1 MNRFFAMRTASV
13 LVLLCPFVAVQAQT
27 AMPSF
32 EVASVRVADRQ
43 APRRGMRAGG
53 EIRGG
58 PGTDDPERITYEWC
72 FMSTILQNLFGVG
85 FDRISNRPDWLGM
98 DRFDITAK
106 IPAGATKEQVNQMMV
121 NLLKERFHLAYHLD
135 KKDFDAYD
143 LVIAKG
149 GPKLKDAQ
157 PADGLPPPAPTPGAR
172 APAPVLDQDG
182 FPVLSSGRTNAQG
195 STKDGVTRM
204 TFRMSS
210 PAQLIGMLGLS
221 LGGARITDKTGLTG
235 KYDFRLEFAP
245 RRLTV
250 EAGAGD
256 SAPDVFAALDKQL
269 GLKLEKTTIQLDV
282 LAIDHLDRKPS
293 DN

>member
-1 MNRFFAMRTASV
+1 MNKKRFGLGILLLGAIAS
-13 LVLLCPFVAVQAQT
+13 AQSP
-27 AMPSF
+27 PSF
-32 EVASVRVADRQ
+32 EVVSVRVADRQ

-106 IPAGATKEQVNQMMV
+106 VPGGATKEQVTQMMV
-121 NLLKERFHLAYHLD
+121 SLLKERFHFAYHLD

-143 LVIAKG
+143 LVVAKG
-149 GPKLKDAQ
+149 GSKLKDAE
-157 PADGLPPPAPTPGAR
+157 PADGPPPPAPVPGTP
-172 APAPVLDQDG
+172 APAPVLDKDG
-182 FPVLSSGRTNAQG
+182 FPILPRGRTSAQG
-195 STKDGVTRM
+195 SSRNGVTRM

-221 LGGARITDKTGLTG
+221 LGGARVTDKTGLTS
-235 KYDFRLEFAP
+235 KYDFKLEFSRGP
-245 RRLTV
+245 LTV
-250 EAGAGD
+250 DAGDRD
-256 SAPDVFAALDKQL
+256 SAPDLFNAVEKQL
-269 GLKLEKTTIQLDV
+269 GLKLEKSTIQLDV
-282 LAIDHLDRKPS
+282 LVIDHLDRKPL